1 MVEQA
6 SGQELENQ
14 QNRIADSGSSKSQN
28 SKDSEKISKIEQNAE
43 LKAEVI
49 NESTEETSGNTTTV

>member
-6 SGQELENQ
+6 SGQEVENQ